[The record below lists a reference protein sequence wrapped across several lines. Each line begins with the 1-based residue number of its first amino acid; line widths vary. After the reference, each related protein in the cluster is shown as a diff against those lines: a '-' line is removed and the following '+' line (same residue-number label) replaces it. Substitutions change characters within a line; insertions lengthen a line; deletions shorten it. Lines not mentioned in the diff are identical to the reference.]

1 MNKEIS
7 FTVFCSCVPQ
17 GVSFGVRGWFWGCF
31 LEFSSPLLLTRS
43 SSLSMSALPGPQTPD
58 GSPPAA
64 SRPHIFF
71 RNLSDALLFD
81 TLRVLIV
88 THFSTHSHLVRG
100 FSHFPFL
107 QVILQNL
114 SYLFAFV
121 QQSTPAFS
129 DLIYHPIVLYQLVL
143 QIVQQ
148 VPGIS
153 LRHYPREFSSPCFLL
168 EKSFLF
174 CRFSFLTLRSRRPS
188 RIDAGDSGYRSPL
201 RLRYLG

>member
-1 MNKEIS
+1 
-7 FTVFCSCVPQ
+7 
-17 GVSFGVRGWFWGCF
+17 
-31 LEFSSPLLLTRS
+31 
-43 SSLSMSALPGPQTPD
+43 MSALPGPQTPD

-168 EKSFLF
+168 EKSFCFADSLF
-174 CRFSFLTLRSRRPS
+174 LLYGHVDPHELTPGILDIALPCVCDTWAER
-188 RIDAGDSGYRSPL
+188 
-201 RLRYLG
+201 